1 MKQSI
6 GVIVGTL
13 FGVLVLLTCVTFAI
27 FMVRKRHKSK
37 ATSEKVDDMNIY
49 DLPNKGDK
57 DYAYV
62 IIYHLVTSLH
72 ERRQALFVF
81 GRFKDVER

>member
-57 DYAYV
+57 DYDYV
-62 IIYHLVTSLH
+62 ITLPS
-72 ERRQALFVF
+72 RDQSS
-81 GRFKDVER
+81 